1 MRFFDDIIKN
11 AKTLEEFKLERI
23 FALNDLKTNEGK
35 LKAAK
40 QAIDIVSKINL
51 DIERERYIDMIAEK
65 TGYSQRAVLSDINKI
80 TDKKSSNEDIIRN
93 EKHQKANNIPSMTL
107 PAQKKSNNKD
117 FAAESRLIC
126 LMARDKSCAEEALKI
141 VNSTCFFDDA
151 CKNIAE
157 AMQRV
162 FDNDLPFSASEI
174 TANIKGDEDTVS
186 KAYDVLM
193 LDVSSLDLMGEALA
207 YANKVRHQYY
217 MRKIKVLQDEAG
229 KLIAEGRIT
238 DDECQRLL
246 KEIERLQKTA
256 KEIKK

>member
-1 MRFFDDIIKN
+1 MAR
-11 AKTLEEFKLERI
+11 
-23 FALNDLKTNEGK
+23 DL
-35 LKAAK
+35 
-40 QAIDIVSKINL
+40 VKIL
-51 DIERERYIDMIAEK
+51 
-65 TGYSQRAVLSDINKI
+65 GYSVDKFSMDEAVDYIQTNFGQVVTINPEMI
-80 TDKKSSNEDIIRN
+80 N
-93 EKHQKANNIPSMTL
+93 A
-107 PAQKKSNNKD
+107 ASNNKD

-141 VNSTCFFDDA
+141 VNSTCFSDDA

-174 TANIKGDEDTVS
+174 TANIKGDADTVS

-217 MRKIKVLQDEAG
+217 MRKIKVLRTY
-229 KLIAEGRIT
+229 L
-238 DDECQRLL
+238 
-246 KEIERLQKTA
+246 
-256 KEIKK
+256 